1 MKLPYSKPS
10 GFAATLVLP
19 VLLVLS
25 ACQAR
30 WPEGAQ
36 PVSRRPV
43 LYPDYGETVI
53 APNIAPLNFEIKEP
67 GVRFHARVAGE
78 KGGSVEVA
86 SRDGRIVLPARAWK
100 ELLAQNRGAAM
111 SVTITVQDEDGANRR
126 FDAVRIDIAQEDV
139 DRYVVYRLIPPMD
152 HLWVKI
158 GIYQRDLEGFSER
171 PVIENHNFSIGWDG
185 CVNCHSFRRNRPDR
199 MSLQIRSASFG
210 RPMVVIKDGVPQ
222 TVDASASG
230 FSKSPAAYHAWHPDG
245 RHIAYSVNRVM
256 PLEHTIGEHRDVW
269 DNDSDLAVYD
279 SDANRVLTTRDI
291 ADPDR
296 RETWP
301 SWSADGRYLYFCS
314 SPQLPITQLYEVKY
328 DLMRIPYDAATG
340 TWGNRETVLSA
351 AESGL
356 NLSAAQPKESPDGRW
371 LLFSLAHH
379 GNFPIYQPTS
389 DLYVIDL
396 RSGARRPLTAV
407 NSRWS
412 DSWHCWSSNGR
423 WIAFASKR
431 EGGVLARIYF
441 SYFDRNG
448 QAHKPFVMP
457 QEDPSFYQSCTL
469 TYNVPELI
477 IEPVLVSPSQ
487 VGRAIAAKAHVPA
500 PSLARK

>member
-1 MKLPYSKPS
+1 MKLPYLKYRR
-10 GFAATLVLP
+10 FAAILILP
-19 VLLVLS
+19 VIFVLS
-25 ACQAR
+25 ACQSH
-30 WPEGAQ
+30 WPEKAQ

-43 LYPDYGETVI
+43 LYPNYGETVI
-53 APNIAPLNFEIKEP
+53 APNIAPLNFEIKES
-67 GVRFHARVAGE
+67 GVRFLARIAGE
-78 KGGSVEVA
+78 KGGSVEVS
-86 SRDGRIVLPARAWK
+86 SRDGRIVLPAPAWK
-100 ELLAQNRGAAM
+100 QLIAQNRGAAVW
-111 SVTITVQDEDGANRR
+111 VTVTVQDKDGAYRR
-126 FDAVRIDIAQEDV
+126 FAAVRIDVAQEDV
-139 DRYVVYRLIPPMD
+139 DRYVVYRFIPPMD

-158 GIYQRDLEGFSER
+158 GIFQRDLEGFSER
-171 PVIENHNFSIGWDG
+171 PVIENQNFSIEWDG

-222 TVDASASG
+222 TVDTSASG
-230 FSKSPAAYHAWHPDG
+230 FSKSPAAYQAWHPDG
-245 RHIAYSVNRVM
+245 RHIAYSVNKVM

-279 SDANRVLTTRDI
+279 TDANQVSTTHDI
-291 ADPDR
+291 ADPER

-301 SWSADGRYLYFCS
+301 SWCADGRYLYFCS
-314 SPQLPITQLYEVKY
+314 ALQLPMAQLYEVKY

-340 TWGNRETVLSA
+340 AWGKRETVLSA
-351 AESGL
+351 AESGM
-356 NLSAAQPKESPDGRW
+356 SAAQPKESPDGRW
-371 LLFSLAHH
+371 LLFSLSHH
-379 GNFPIYQPTS
+379 GNFPIFQPTS
-389 DLYVIDL
+389 DLYLIDL
-396 RSGARRPLTAV
+396 KSGTRQPLTAV
-407 NSRWS
+407 NSSWS

-431 EGGVLARIYF
+431 DGGVLARIYF

-477 IEPVLVSPSQ
+477 IEPVPVSPSQ
-487 VGRAIAAKAHVPA
+487 LGRTIAAKAPLPA
-500 PSLARK
+500 PSLVRK